1 MMLKAIA
8 MLSTAVA
15 LSVIASVADA
25 GCYIDIAICGF
36 RSLGSTSETVD
47 AMSNWTILHPHTI
60 GSSGDGT
67 FFAEVVLLGKS
78 REHDS
83 MCYAEWQSPAGTYCC
98 PNIENPDPSYSV
110 VSETG
115 PNGSN
120 IFKISKTVKSE

>member
-1 MMLKAIA
+1 MRLKAIA
-8 MLSTAVA
+8 ILSTAMA
-15 LSVIASVADA
+15 LSLVTTAVNAA
-25 GCYIDIAICGF
+25 CYIDIAICGF
-36 RSLGSTSETVD
+36 GSLGSTSETVD

-78 REHDS
+78 GEHDS

-98 PNIENPDPSYSV
+98 PNLENPDPSYSV

-115 PNGSN
+115 PNGLN
-120 IFKISKTVKSE
+120 IFKISKIVKSE